1 MAHILLEHG
10 NALKRPHWLADDA
23 VLCEPV
29 SAPNSLLTGKNTGKF
44 ANPRPSRRPH
54 RFRYLGTPVSFAV
67 FPYGIEQGILG
78 SKQGSCCP
86 EQGSPFDS
94 QVAPSSAR
102 RASVN
107 VRFTPESDQ
116 LLRRREMTLWANSDI
131 WHRSNP

>member
-54 RFRYLGTPVSFAV
+54 CFRYLGTPVSFAV

-78 SKQGSCCP
+78 
-86 EQGSPFDS
+86 E
-94 QVAPSSAR
+94 
-102 RASVN
+102 
-107 VRFTPESDQ
+107 
-116 LLRRREMTLWANSDI
+116 
-131 WHRSNP
+131 